1 MMEGHKKP
9 LQQGCQDMGKLDSQC
24 VSFIKRQLAL
34 LYDISEAEE
43 ALLRKYSPLALTETC
58 VCFAAYK
65 RKSTPSV
72 LHASFMCIYVHNIRK
87 YLCDTDLYDALYLVS
102 RSVFSVDMYGAFLPQ
117 HVYFEHPLGT
127 VIGRAALGDF
137 LTVFQ
142 GITIGGSINTEEERQ
157 YPTIGKNVILYAYSA
172 VIGRCVVGNNVV
184 LGSGARVINSDIPD
198 NSLVFGVSPNLV
210 IKKITSER
218 YNQLSPF
225 TA

>member
-1 MMEGHKKP
+1 MEGQEKSLRHD
-9 LQQGCQDMGKLDSQC
+9 CQDMSKLDSQC
-24 VSFIKRQLAL
+24 VSFLKRQLGL
-34 LYDISEAEE
+34 LYDISETEE
-43 ALLRKYSPLALTETC
+43 ELLRKYSPIALTE
-58 VCFAAYK
+58 VCACFSGYK
-65 RKSTPSV
+65 RTIIPSV

-87 YLCDTDLYDALYLVS
+87 YLCNTDLFDALYLVC
-102 RSVFSVDMYGAFLPQ
+102 RSVFSIDMYGAALPQ
-117 HVYFEHPLGT
+117 HIYFEHPLGT

-142 GITIGGSINTEEERQ
+142 GVTIGGSTNAAEERQ

-184 LGSGARVINSDIPD
+184 LGSGARVINFDIPD

-210 IKKITSER
+210 IKKITSDR